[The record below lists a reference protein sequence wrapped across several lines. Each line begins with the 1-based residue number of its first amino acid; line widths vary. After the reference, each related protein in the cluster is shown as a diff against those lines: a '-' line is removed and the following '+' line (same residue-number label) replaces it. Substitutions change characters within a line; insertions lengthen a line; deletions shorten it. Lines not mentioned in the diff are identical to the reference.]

1 MTHRVGID
9 SEDVLVER
17 RVDTNHIAHLV
28 IDLQLERSHRSV
40 EVDSIEV
47 LHEENLTVTLSTVA
61 RLRPLRGLADLDDD
75 NVPAE
80 RSTTLFTCMC
90 GCWNTHGTTWPSNS
104 YKPEYTLP

>member
-40 EVDSIEV
+40 EVDPIEV
-47 LHEENLTVTLSTVA
+47 LHEENLTVTLSTVT

-75 NVPAE
+75 NVPGILVSDVRRMVRRCE
-80 RSTTLFTCMC
+80 TY
-90 GCWNTHGTTWPSNS
+90 GTTWPSNS
-104 YKPEYTLP
+104 YRPE